1 MPLNSSFFLFMKYK
15 ELDMYHIYIVLDLH
29 MLIESINMYSSNE
42 TIVLVIFNIIFF
54 KKLWIGIFAILN
66 V

>member
-1 MPLNSSFFLFMKYK
+1 MKYK